1 MADRI
6 PVHSHFCSEL
16 VTVAP
21 LDGGGPAAVPGN
33 LEEIGEWNAL
43 VLTEA
48 AVQRGATVRVSC
60 ETHELRGV
68 VESCVSEEPLGYF
81 VEVRLDPESRWSEQW
96 FAPKHLLALCKPA
109 PQVFHLVFASGY
121 SERSARQILHAR

>member
-1 MADRI
+1 MADPI

-16 VTVAP
+16 VTIDT
-21 LDGGGPAAVPGN
+21 LDSGGPASLCGN

-48 AVQRGATVRVSC
+48 AVHCGSTVRVAC

-96 FAPKHLLALCKPA
+96 FAPKHLLALCRSKPE
-109 PQVFHLVFASGY
+109 VLHLVYASGY
-121 SERSARQILHAR
+121 